1 MRFGLPKKSQRPSR
15 YLVEPRRRG
24 CLGTRG
30 SGTTSGRGPRGG
42 LDGFVGR
49 AVLPA
54 RASVAKRL
62 RTAPRRAC
70 SAVLLG
76 FCRFC
81 GFNGQLLKTGFA
93 LPTIGLSSQNCTL
106 RGAAAAIKACKAVLL
121 PTLDVV
127 GRLPRRSG
135 PRASARCDN
144 VKTQIATG
152 SKKLPRQRAL
162 EFLPLDALSQ
172 PRPAPWYQKPRASGR
187 NLNRGRPAPV
197 KPQS

>member
-1 MRFGLPKKSQRPSR
+1 MNLAAGAALARVAPELP
-15 YLVEPRRRG
+15 LVAGHAEAW
-24 CLGTRG
+24 
-30 SGTTSGRGPRGG
+30 
-42 LDGFVGR
+42 
-49 AVLPA
+49 AVLFAAQCCP
-54 RASVAKRL
+54 RCVNVAKRL

-81 GFNGQLLKTGFA
+81 GFNGQLLKTDFA

-187 NLNRGRPAPV
+187 NLNRGRPH
-197 KPQS
+197 Q